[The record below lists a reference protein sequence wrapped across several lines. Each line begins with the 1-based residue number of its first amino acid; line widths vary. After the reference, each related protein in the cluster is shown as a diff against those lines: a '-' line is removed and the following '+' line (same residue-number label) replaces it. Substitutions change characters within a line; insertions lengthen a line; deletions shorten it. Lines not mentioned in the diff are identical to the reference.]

1 MLTSFTSPPLTFFY
15 LLCAVFGGTVLLLQI
30 FMSLAGV
37 GGDGDMDGGDA
48 DTGDLADGSGPDGI
62 GHSDTVDLFKM
73 LSFRTVVAGLTFAG
87 LGGLLGMTGNFGNY
101 NKPISVLFATISGT
115 AAFFGVYYLYR
126 SIARLKSDGSVTEK
140 SLVGA
145 RGTVYLRIP
154 AANSGIGK
162 VQVTQ
167 QGRTMEYEAVTQG
180 DELKNGT
187 PITVVRVVG
196 ANVVEVSR

>member
-1 MLTSFTSPPLTFFY
+1 M
-15 LLCAVFGGTVLLLQI
+15 LLLQLLL
-30 FMSLAGV
+30 SLVGA
-37 GGDGDMDGGDA
+37 GGDATDFDGDGGD
-48 DTGDLADGSGPDGI
+48 GPDGI

-87 LGGLLGMTGNFGNY
+87 LGGLVGMTGNFGNY
-101 NKPISVLFATISGT
+101 NAPISVLFAILSGT

-126 SIARLKSDGSVTEK
+126 SIARLRYDGSITEK

-145 RGTVYLRIP
+145 HGTVYLRIP
-154 AANSGIGK
+154 AANSGVGK

-167 QGRTMEYEAVTQG
+167 QDRTMEYEAVTQG

-196 ANVVEVSR
+196 PNVVEVR